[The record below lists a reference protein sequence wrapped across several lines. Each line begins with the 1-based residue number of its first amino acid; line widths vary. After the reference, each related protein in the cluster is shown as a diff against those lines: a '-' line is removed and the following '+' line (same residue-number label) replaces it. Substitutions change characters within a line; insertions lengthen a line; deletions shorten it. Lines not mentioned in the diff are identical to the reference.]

1 MDIENVQRIME
12 SNGVIEVDYMGQSI
26 WIQGY
31 NKEDQTVEIGLIGS
45 KESKVV
51 NAKDLSEANDE

>member
-31 NKEDQTVEIGLIGS
+31 NKDEQTVEIGLIGS

-51 NAKDLSEANDE
+51 NANELNEVDGG

>member
-12 SNGVIEVDYMGQSI
+12 SNGVIEVDYMGESI

-51 NAKDLSEANDE
+51 NAKHLTEVKD